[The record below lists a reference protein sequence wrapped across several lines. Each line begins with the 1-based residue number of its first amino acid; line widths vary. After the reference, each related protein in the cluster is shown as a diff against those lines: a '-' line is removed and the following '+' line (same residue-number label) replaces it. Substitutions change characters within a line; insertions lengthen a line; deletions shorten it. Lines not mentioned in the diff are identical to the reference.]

1 MPEVTNENGRILT
14 DDQGRTNLPRVCAA
28 GDIAGM
34 PYQMAKAVGDG
45 CKAALSL
52 VKMLD
57 AAGK

>member
-1 MPEVTNENGRILT
+1 MKTFWDKIACLYDLAESTNKSVN
-14 DDQGRTNLPRVCAA
+14 D
-28 GDIAGM
+28 
-34 PYQMAKAVGDG
+34 QMAKAVGDG